1 MKIQFVGAGSA
12 FNKED
17 GQSNALVIADNGK
30 KLLIDCGC
38 YCWQFMQQMEPT
50 LGVTDIEGVYVSHLH
65 ADHVGGLE
73 ELAFCTYFNPS
84 ASKPKLYGNFRLMH
98 DLWEQSL
105 RGGLESVQAK
115 QMDLDSYFDVLR
127 IPDNGEF
134 IWEGIGFKPVQ
145 TVHVVN
151 DCTIKVSYGLLIRD
165 GMQWTL
171 NKKDTI
177 NIGKPQPTVF
187 FTTDTQFCPNQIS
200 DFYARADIIF
210 HDCETS
216 PFKSGVHAHYSE
228 LATLSR
234 EAKEK
239 MVLYHYQPNPPQKQ
253 VLDIEPRKDGN
264 GEVQTRTMPVYE
276 DGFLGFANAAQ
287 TFDITWDEIKQLQG
301 KVGHTDIS

>member
-12 FNKED
+12 FNKKD
-17 GQSNALVIADNGK
+17 GQSNVLVIAESGK

-38 YCWQFMQQMEPT
+38 YCWQFMEK
-50 LGVTDIEGVYVSHLH
+50 LGLGIGDVDGVFVSHLH

-73 ELAFCTYFNPS
+73 EMAFCTFFNP
-84 ASKPKLYGNFRLMH
+84 ATPKPKLYGNFRLMH

-105 RGGLESVQAK
+105 RGGLESIQAK
-115 QMDLDSYFDVLR
+115 QMDLDSYFDTVR

-151 DCTIKVSYGLLIRD
+151 DCTIKFSYGLLIQD
-165 GMQWTL
+165 GVQWFTSI
-171 NKKDTI
+171 KRKTVSI
-177 NIGKPQPTVF
+177 AKPEPVVF

-200 DFYARADIIF
+200 DFYAKSDLIF

-228 LATLSR
+228 LVTLDQ
-234 EAKEK
+234 EVKNK
-239 MVLYHYQPNPPQKQ
+239 MVLYHYQPNPPQRQ
-253 VLDIEPRKDGN
+253 VLDIEPRIDENSK
-264 GEVQTRTMPVYE
+264 VHSRTMPVYQ
-276 DGFLGFANAAQ
+276 DGFLGFA
-287 TFDITWDEIKQLQG
+287 TDGRTYDITWDSIKELQMNLD
-301 KVGHTDIS
+301 VAIE